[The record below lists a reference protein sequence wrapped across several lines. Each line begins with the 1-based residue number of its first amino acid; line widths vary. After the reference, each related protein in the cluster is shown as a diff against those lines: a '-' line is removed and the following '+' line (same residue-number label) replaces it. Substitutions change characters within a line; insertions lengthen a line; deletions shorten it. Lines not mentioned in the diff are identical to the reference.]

1 MTLPLDGLNGCRGRD
16 SDEVDAVVSIVN
28 DGGGSVSR
36 LDLDGAFHASYEE
49 IEAMKRCE
57 ELEYLD
63 LAFSVC
69 NIIDVNLDRVRGG
82 PSAKGFRQ
90 PRISLLGCLR
100 DVGGRQNRNCR
111 GAGRWQ
117 KSGD

>member
-1 MTLPLDGLNGCRGRD
+1 M
-16 SDEVDAVVSIVN
+16 N

-36 LDLDGAFHASYEE
+36 SNLDVAFHASYEE
-49 IEAMKRCE
+49 IETMKRCE

-63 LAFSVC
+63 LAFSGRNMV
-69 NIIDVNLDRVRGG
+69 DVNLDRVRGG
-82 PSAKGFRQ
+82 PGAKGFRQ
-90 PRISLLGCLR
+90 PRISFLGGLN
-100 DVGGRQNRNCR
+100 DVRGRQNRNCR